1 MQLASTA
8 SPRSANNSATCSYA
22 SGYRKY
28 QRTAV
33 RITSPEYWRPLNGL
47 AAVIDMPYRTKS
59 GHSNFAMEPTA
70 LSAKALQHLSAS
82 RGISSPVACGIARPT
97 ETSPVPK
104 GAADNRRERLE
115 SELVSAG
122 QR

>member
-8 SPRSANNSATCSYA
+8 SPRSANNSATCSKA

-59 GHSNFAMEPTA
+59 AHSNFAMEP
-70 LSAKALQHLSAS
+70 SEEPAS
-82 RGISSPVACGIARPT
+82 RLVFLLSELHSL
-97 ETSPVPK
+97 
-104 GAADNRRERLE
+104 GAA
-115 SELVSAG
+115 SADAPIDWS
-122 QR
+122 RPRHEEPKSF